1 MNTKSFQMKRL
12 FLFSIFL
19 SIISSTSAQKEADFR
34 ITHGPYLCDMSE
46 TGVTIVWMTNNNAL
60 SWVEIAPDDGSHFY
74 AEERP
79 KYFQTHLGRKQASSH
94 LHSIRINNLKPGT
107 RYRYAVFSREILE
120 WEYDS
125 RIIYGIT
132 TSNPNYSGRSLN
144 FRTFSSEDD
153 TISFIMYNDI
163 HGRAQFMK
171 DISKNAD
178 FKSLDM
184 VILNG
189 DMSTSIN
196 SEEQIF
202 TDFVDASADLFAKN
216 IPIIF
221 NRGNHE
227 TRGTWA
233 DHLMDYFPVRDG
245 KIYRTFNVGN
255 TAFLILDCGEDKP
268 DSSIEYSGLA
278 DFDAYRL
285 EQAAWLKQA
294 INSEPFK
301 NSAIKVVIIHMPP
314 YISNWHGTLHINE
327 TLVPSLNEAKVD
339 VVLSGHTH
347 RYSYNAP
354 IAGKTAFPVIVNS
367 NNAYLRGD
375 IINGKIRIRLIGPE
389 GTKPM
394 EHTLE

>member
-1 MNTKSFQMKRL
+1 MKKFKL
-12 FLFSIFL
+12 TIAFL
-19 SIISSTSAQKEADFR
+19 SILSIVNGQDENAFR

-94 LHSIRINNLKPGT
+94 LHSIRIDNLKPGT
-107 RYRYAVFSREILE
+107 RYRYAVFSREILD
-120 WEYDS
+120 WKYDS

-132 TSNPNYSGRSLN
+132 TANSSYSGRSLN
-144 FRTFSSEDD
+144 FKTFSSEDD
-153 TISFIMYNDI
+153 TVSFIMYNDI
-163 HGRAQFMK
+163 HGRAEFMK
-171 DISKNAD
+171 DLSKNAD
-178 FKSLDM
+178 LKFLDM
-184 VILNG
+184 VIMNG

-196 SEEQIF
+196 SEEQLF
-202 TDFVDASADLFAKN
+202 TDFIDASVDLFAKTV
-216 IPIIF
+216 PIVF

-233 DHLMDYFPVRDG
+233 DKLMDYFPVRG
-245 KIYRTFNVGN
+245 GQVYRTFNVGDV
-255 TAFLILDCGEDKP
+255 AFIILDCGEDKP

-285 EQAAWLKQA
+285 EQAKWLKEA
-294 INSEPFK
+294 INAESIK
-301 NSAIKVVIIHMPP
+301 NAAKKVVIIHMPP
-314 YISNWHGTLHINE
+314 YVSNWHGTLHINE
-327 TLVPSLNEAKVD
+327 TLVPLLNEAGID

-354 IAGKTAFPVIVNS
+354 VAGKTTFPVIVNS

-375 IINGKIRIRLIGPE
+375 IINGIIRIRLIGPE
-389 GTKPM
+389 GTKPI